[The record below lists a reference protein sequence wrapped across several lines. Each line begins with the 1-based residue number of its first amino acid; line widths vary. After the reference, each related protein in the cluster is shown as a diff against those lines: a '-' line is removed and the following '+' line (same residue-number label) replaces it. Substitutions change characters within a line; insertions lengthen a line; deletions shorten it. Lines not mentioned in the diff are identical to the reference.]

1 MVAANA
7 NLTQEKSVSK
17 IGHIDLG
24 RCDLIW
30 QRRFLIA
37 ESKCDGQRLPLQ
49 KIGVTSSGY
58 GNLPQ
63 APAPSRAGFARTL
76 LQSGSLTET
85 ERLPV
90 R

>member
-1 MVAANA
+1 MGAANA

-24 RCDLIW
+24 RCDLIL

-49 KIGVTSSGY
+49 KTGVTSRDTGTFRKPRS
-58 GNLPQ
+58 LT
-63 APAPSRAGFARTL
+63 RGFARTL